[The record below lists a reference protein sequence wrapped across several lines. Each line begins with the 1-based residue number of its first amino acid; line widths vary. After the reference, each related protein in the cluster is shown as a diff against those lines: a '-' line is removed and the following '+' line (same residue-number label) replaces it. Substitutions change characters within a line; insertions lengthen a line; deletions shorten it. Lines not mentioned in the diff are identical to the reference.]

1 LRDYFKEAIFVDN
14 GPKDICNAI
23 REIIRNVDL
32 YEDRMS
38 SMRERLVSEWEER
51 FIKLE
56 NQLAALP
63 N

>member
-14 GPKDICNAI
+14 DPKDICNAI

-32 YEDRMS
+32 YKDRIS

-51 FIKLE
+51 FVTLE
-56 NQLAALP
+56 NDLARLVH
-63 N
+63 